1 MTNKLRT
8 LLAFSA
14 LTMAGTALPAFA
26 GDTDPMH
33 VSVPFAFKAGRAS
46 LPAGEY
52 VVVEED
58 SGIILIRGSGGN
70 AMLLSTAGPD
80 ATTGKPGI
88 SFERNEQGFVLKSV
102 HGWGKISSSI
112 LPIVAGD
119 K

>member
-14 LTMAGTALPAFA
+14 LTIAGTALPAFA

-33 VSVPFAFKAGRAS
+33 VNVPFAFRAGRTT

-80 ATTGKPGI
+80 DTTGKAGI
-88 SFERNEQGFVLKSV
+88 SFERSEKGFVLKSI
-102 HGWGKISSSI
+102 HGWERISSSI
-112 LPIVAGD
+112 LPITAGD